1 MQRLALALYSL
12 LAWLAIPLLKRK
24 LARRARQEPGYAQ
37 AVPERFGRY
46 ASAFV
51 PDDRPLVWMHA
62 VSLGETR
69 AAAIVLG
76 PLREQMPRMRLLLTH
91 GTATGRA
98 EGAKLL
104 RDVDVQTWLPWDTPG
119 AVRRF
124 LRHFRP
130 SVGVLMETELWPN
143 LVPGCRA
150 AGMPLVLANARLNA
164 RSHAGA
170 LRLAWLARPAYGA
183 LTAVWAQT
191 QADAERLRALGA
203 PVQGIFGNVKFDAQ
217 PAPELLAHGRAWRNG
232 LARPVVLLASSREG
246 EEAAWLDIYKQ
257 NRAETR
263 SDKARTAINVED
275 VQWLIVPRHPQR
287 FEEVARLCEAA
298 GLRVSRRSRWGQA
311 PEAADVWIGD
321 SLGEMP
327 LYYAMASSALLG
339 GSFAPLGGQ
348 NLIEAMACGCPW
360 CWGRTP
366 STLPRRRRWPWR
378 RARPCG
384 SRACRKGW
392 AKRWRS
398 PWMPRAIAI
407 SSPAAGAFSTPTGAR
422 PRLRPGRLPGCWR
435 RARGSRVWRACP
447 WP

>member
-104 RDVDVQTWLPWDTPG
+104 RDGDVQTWLPWDTPG

-143 LVPGCRA
+143 LVLGCRA

-170 LRLAWLARPAYGA
+170 LRLVWLARPAYGA

-348 NLIEAMACGCPW
+348 NLIEAMACGCPVVL
-360 CWGRTP
+360 GPHTFNFAEAAALAVEAGAAVRVAGMP
-366 STLPRRRRWPWR
+366 QGVGEAVAVAMDA
-378 RARPCG
+378 ARH
-384 SRACRKGW
+384 RDLVARCRGFLD
-392 AKRWRS
+392 AHRGAAAAS
-398 PWMPRAIAI
+398 ARAIA
-407 SSPAAGAFSTPTGAR
+407 
-422 PRLRPGRLPGCWR
+422 RLL
-435 RARGSRVWRACP
+435 A
-447 WP
+447 

>member
-62 VSLGETR
+62 VSLGETG

-104 RDVDVQTWLPWDTPG
+104 RDGDVQTWLPWDTPG

-143 LVPGCRA
+143 LVLGCRA

-203 PVQGIFGNVKFDAQ
+203 RVQGIFGNVKFDAQ

-263 SDKARTAINVED
+263 SDKARTAINVVD

-298 GLRVSRRSRWGQA
+298 GRRVSRRSRWGQA

-348 NLIEAMACGCPW
+348 NLIEAMACGCPVVL
-360 CWGRTP
+360 GPHTFNFAEAAALAVEAGAAVRVAGMP
-366 STLPRRRRWPWR
+366 QGVGEAVAVAMDA
-378 RARPCG
+378 ARH
-384 SRACRKGW
+384 RDLVARCRGFLD
-392 AKRWRS
+392 AHRGAAAAS
-398 PWMPRAIAI
+398 ARAI
-407 SSPAAGAFSTPTGAR
+407 
-422 PRLRPGRLPGCWR
+422 GRLL
-435 RARGSRVWRACP
+435 A
-447 WP
+447 

>member
-46 ASAFV
+46 AAAFV

-69 AAAIVLG
+69 AAAVVLE

-98 EGAKLL
+98 EGAKWL
-104 RDVDVQTWLPWDTPG
+104 RDGDVQAWLPWDTPG

-143 LVPGCRA
+143 LVFGCRA
-150 AGMPLVLANARLNA
+150 AGVPLVLANARLNA

-203 PVQGIFGNVKFDAQ
+203 PVQGVFGNVKFDAQ
-217 PAPELLAHGRAWRNG
+217 PAPELLARGQAWRSS

-246 EEAAWLDIYKQ
+246 EEVAWLEVFKQ

-263 SDKARTAINVED
+263 SGKARAAINVED

-298 GLRVSRRSRWGQA
+298 GLRVSRRSRWGQM

-348 NLIEAMACGCPW
+348 NLIEAMACDCPVVL
-360 CWGRTP
+360 GPHTFNFAEAAALAVEAGAAVRVAGMPQGVGEAVTIAMDA
-366 STLPRRRRWPWR
+366 
-378 RARPCG
+378 ARHRDLVARCLG
-384 SRACRKGW
+384 FLDAHRGAAAASA
-392 AKRWRS
+392 
-398 PWMPRAIAI
+398 RAIV
-407 SSPAAGAFSTPTGAR
+407 
-422 PRLRPGRLPGCWR
+422 RLL
-435 RARGSRVWRACP
+435 A
-447 WP
+447 

>member
-46 ASAFV
+46 AAAFV

-98 EGAKLL
+98 EGAKWL
-104 RDVDVQTWLPWDTPG
+104 RDGDVQAWLPWDTPG

-143 LVPGCRA
+143 LVFGCRA
-150 AGMPLVLANARLNA
+150 AGVPLVLANARLNA

-203 PVQGIFGNVKFDAQ
+203 PVQGVFGNVKFDAQ
-217 PAPELLAHGRAWRNG
+217 PAPELLARGQAWRG
-232 LARPVVLLASSREG
+232 SLARPVVLLASSREG
-246 EEAAWLDIYKQ
+246 EEAAWLKVFKQ

-263 SDKARTAINVED
+263 SDKAREAINVED

-287 FEEVARLCEAA
+287 FDEVARLCEAA

-327 LYYAMASSALLG
+327 LYYAVASSALLG

-348 NLIEAMACGCPW
+348 NLIEAMACGCPVVL
-360 CWGRTP
+360 GPHTYNFAEAAALAVEAGAAVRVAGMP
-366 STLPRRRRWPWR
+366 QGVGEAVAIAMDA
-378 RARPCG
+378 ARHRDLVARCLG
-384 SRACRKGW
+384 FLDAHRGAAAASA
-392 AKRWRS
+392 
-398 PWMPRAIAI
+398 RAIV
-407 SSPAAGAFSTPTGAR
+407 
-422 PRLRPGRLPGCWR
+422 RLLT
-435 RARGSRVWRACP
+435 
-447 WP
+447 

>member
-104 RDVDVQTWLPWDTPG
+104 RDGDVQTWLPWDTPG
-119 AVRRF
+119 AVHRF

-143 LVPGCRA
+143 LVLGCRA

-203 PVQGIFGNVKFDAQ
+203 PVQGVFGNVKFDAQ
-217 PAPELLAHGRAWRNG
+217 PAPELLARGRAWRSG
-232 LARPVVLLASSREG
+232 LVRPVVLLASSREG

-263 SDKARTAINVED
+263 SGKARAAINVED

-298 GLRVSRRSRWGQA
+298 GLRVSRRSCWGQA

-348 NLIEAMACGCPW
+348 NLIEAMACGCPVVL
-360 CWGRTP
+360 GPHTFNFAEAAALAVEAGAAVRVAGMP
-366 STLPRRRRWPWR
+366 QGVDEAVAIAMDA
-378 RARPCG
+378 ARHRDLVARCMG
-384 SRACRKGW
+384 FLDVHRGAAAASA
-392 AKRWRS
+392 
-398 PWMPRAIAI
+398 RAIA
-407 SSPAAGAFSTPTGAR
+407 
-422 PRLRPGRLPGCWR
+422 RLL
-435 RARGSRVWRACP
+435 A
-447 WP
+447 

>member
-24 LARRARQEPGYAQ
+24 LARRARQERGYAQ

-104 RDVDVQTWLPWDTPG
+104 RDGDVQTWLPWDTPG

-143 LVPGCRA
+143 LVLGCRA

-287 FEEVARLCEAA
+287 FERVARLCEAA

-339 GSFAPLGGQ
+339 WSFAPLGGQ
-348 NLIEAMACGCPW
+348 NLIEAMACGCPVVL
-360 CWGRTP
+360 GPHTFNFAEAAALAVEAGAAVRVAGMP
-366 STLPRRRRWPWR
+366 QGVGEAVAVAMDA
-378 RARPCG
+378 ARH
-384 SRACRKGW
+384 RDLVARCRGFLD
-392 AKRWRS
+392 AHRGAAAAS
-398 PWMPRAIAI
+398 ARAIA
-407 SSPAAGAFSTPTGAR
+407 
-422 PRLRPGRLPGCWR
+422 RLL
-435 RARGSRVWRACP
+435 A
-447 WP
+447 

>member
-46 ASAFV
+46 AAAFV

-98 EGAKLL
+98 EGAKWL
-104 RDVDVQTWLPWDTPG
+104 RDGDVQAWLPWDTPG

-143 LVPGCRA
+143 LVFGCRA
-150 AGMPLVLANARLNA
+150 AGVPLVLANARLNA

-203 PVQGIFGNVKFDAQ
+203 PVQGVFGNVKFDAQ
-217 PAPELLAHGRAWRNG
+217 PAPELLARGQAWRSS

-246 EEAAWLDIYKQ
+246 EEAAWLKVFKQ

-263 SDKARTAINVED
+263 SGKAREAINVED

-298 GLRVSRRSRWGQA
+298 GLRVSRRSRWGLA

-348 NLIEAMACGCPW
+348 NLIEAMACGCPVVL
-360 CWGRTP
+360 GPHTYNFSEAAALAVEAGAAVRV
-366 STLPRRRRWPWR
+366 
-378 RARPCG
+378 AD
-384 SRACRKGW
+384 
-392 AKRWRS
+392 
-398 PWMPRAIAI
+398 MPQGVGEAVAIAI
-407 SSPAAGAFSTPTGAR
+407 DATRHRDLVARCLGFLDAHRGAAAASAR
-422 PRLRPGRLPGCWR
+422 AIVRLLT
-435 RARGSRVWRACP
+435 
-447 WP
+447 

>member
-51 PDDRPLVWMHA
+51 PDDRHLVWMHA

-104 RDVDVQTWLPWDTPG
+104 RDGDVQTWLPWDTPG

-143 LVPGCRA
+143 LVLGCRA

-183 LTAVWAQT
+183 LTAGWGQT
-191 QADAERLRALGA
+191 QADAGRVRALGA
-203 PVQGIFGNVKFDAQ
+203 PGQGIFGNVKFDAQ

-348 NLIEAMACGCPW
+348 NLIEAMACGCPVVL
-360 CWGRTP
+360 GPHPFNFAEAAALAVEAGAAVRVAGMP
-366 STLPRRRRWPWR
+366 QGVGEAVAVAMDA
-378 RARPCG
+378 ARH
-384 SRACRKGW
+384 RDLVARCRGFLD
-392 AKRWRS
+392 AHRGAAAAS
-398 PWMPRAIAI
+398 ARAIA
-407 SSPAAGAFSTPTGAR
+407 
-422 PRLRPGRLPGCWR
+422 RLL
-435 RARGSRVWRACP
+435 A
-447 WP
+447 

>member
-46 ASAFV
+46 AAAFV

-69 AAAIVLG
+69 AAAVVLE

-98 EGAKLL
+98 EGAKWL
-104 RDVDVQTWLPWDTPG
+104 RDGDVQAWLPWDTPG

-143 LVPGCRA
+143 LVFGCRA
-150 AGMPLVLANARLNA
+150 AGVPLVLANARLNA

-203 PVQGIFGNVKFDAQ
+203 PVQGVFGNVKFDAQ
-217 PAPELLAHGRAWRNG
+217 PAPELLARGQAWRSS

-246 EEAAWLDIYKQ
+246 EEVAWLEVFKQ

-263 SDKARTAINVED
+263 SGKAREAINVED

-298 GLRVSRRSRWGQA
+298 GLRVSRRSRWGQM

-348 NLIEAMACGCPW
+348 NLIEAMACDCPVVL
-360 CWGRTP
+360 GPHTFNFAEAAALAVEAGAAVRVAGMPQGVGEAVTIAMDA
-366 STLPRRRRWPWR
+366 
-378 RARPCG
+378 ARHRDLVARCLG
-384 SRACRKGW
+384 FLDAHRGAAAASA
-392 AKRWRS
+392 
-398 PWMPRAIAI
+398 RAIV
-407 SSPAAGAFSTPTGAR
+407 
-422 PRLRPGRLPGCWR
+422 RLL
-435 RARGSRVWRACP
+435 A
-447 WP
+447 